1 MDKLKKTIK
10 ESLNSFEKAIPDD
23 LVRKQLEAEGVD
35 LDKQSLL
42 QDKFIKQLTFKLK
55 SKSNKEKQE
64 QMLERAS
71 QFFKDA
77 LTKGLDRP
85 IAYMNDLIRTNQLQT
100 QFSRLDKMSEEQ
112 IKSIIKD
119 QNLIE
124 ILEMIE
130 NEEESEGK
138 Q

>member
-10 ESLNSFEKAIPDD
+10 ESLIIFEKAIPDD

-35 LDKQSLL
+35 LDKQSQL

-64 QMLERAS
+64 QMLEKVS
-71 QFFKDA
+71 TFFKDA

-85 IAYMNDLIRTNQLQT
+85 IAYMNDLVKTNQLQT
-100 QFSRLDKMSEEQ
+100 QFSRLEKMSEEQ
-112 IKSIIKD
+112 IKDIIKD

-124 ILEMIE
+124 ILEML
-130 NEEESEGK
+130 EEESKG

>member
-1 MDKLKKTIK
+1 VDKLKKTIK
-10 ESLNSFEKAIPDD
+10 ESLIIFEKAIPDD

-35 LDKQSLL
+35 LDKQSQL

-64 QMLERAS
+64 QMLEKVS
-71 QFFKDA
+71 TFFKDA

-85 IAYMNDLIRTNQLQT
+85 IAYMNDLVKTNQLQT
-100 QFSRLDKMSEEQ
+100 QFSRLEKMSEEQ
-112 IKSIIKD
+112 IKDIIKD

-124 ILEMIE
+124 ILEML
-130 NEEESEGK
+130 EEESKG

>member
-10 ESLNSFEKAIPDD
+10 ESLNNFEKAIPDD

-35 LDKQSLL
+35 LDEQSLL
-42 QDKFIKQLTFKLK
+42 QDKFIRQLTFKLK
-55 SKSNKEKQE
+55 SKSTKEKYDI
-64 QMLERAS
+64 MLEKAS
-71 QFFKDA
+71 TYFKDA
-77 LTKGLDRP
+77 LSKGLDRP
-85 IAYMNDLIRTNQLQT
+85 IAYMNELIRTNNLQT
-100 QFSRLDKMSEEQ
+100 QFSKLDKLSEEQ
-112 IKSIIKD
+112 IKDIIKD

-130 NEEESEGK
+130 DEEKSEGK

>member
-10 ESLNSFEKAIPDD
+10 ESLIIFEKAIPDD

-35 LDKQSLL
+35 LDKQSQL

-64 QMLERAS
+64 QMLEKVS
-71 QFFKDA
+71 TFFKDA

-85 IAYMNDLIRTNQLQT
+85 IAYMNDLVKTNQLQT
-100 QFSRLDKMSEEQ
+100 QFSRLEKMSEEQ
-112 IKSIIKD
+112 IKDIIKD

-124 ILEMIE
+124 ILEML
-130 NEEESEGK
+130 EEESKGH
-138 Q
+138 